1 MKEFLEIVN
10 TALPLVLIGILL
22 YGFHRLVQLTT
33 ELEQECKELW
43 DRCTDI
49 EHRYGCALQK
59 LIEVDRKIAQEI
71 TRLERTLRSSN
82 AGNKKSGH
90 DDIVD
95 V

>member
-1 MKEFLEIVN
+1 MMDFLPDLIAATIV
-10 TALPLVLIGILL
+10 LL
-22 YGFHRLVQLTT
+22 LGFGFHRLVQYTQK
-33 ELEQECKELW
+33 LEQECKELW
-43 DRCTDI
+43 DRCADI

>member
-1 MKEFLEIVN
+1 MGAEMDAIFVVLVCVSLIV
-10 TALPLVLIGILL
+10 LMLVVLW
-22 YGFHRLVQLTT
+22 QNKTLT
-33 ELEQECKELW
+33 ELW
-43 DRCTDI
+43 DRCADI